1 MCSKDQQMI
10 PRISGHLLI
19 LIQFTGIALSVY
31 PFNYSEH
38 NSYLSLLIS
47 VIGGIVGLT
56 ALFYNRIGNF
66 RVYPEIKPG
75 FKLIT
80 SGPYNYIRHP
90 MYTSVILTILGTSI
104 YLNDPRNYLGL
115 CMTIIAVTLKALKEE
130 DLISREDSSYKE
142 YMARTTMFIPF
153 VV

>member
-1 MCSKDQQMI
+1 MI
-10 PRISGHLLI
+10 PRIPGHLLVT
-19 LIQFTGIALSVY
+19 IQFTGIGLSVY

-66 RVYPEIKPG
+66 RVYPEIKPD

-80 SGPYNYIRHP
+80 SGPYSYIRHP

-130 DLISREDSSYKE
+130 DLIAKENPAYKE
-142 YMARTTMFIPF
+142 YMSRTTRF
-153 VV
+153 VPYVL